1 MSVRQEIAEE
11 RFEKVSVNWSKLK
24 QQTWQQLLLRFA
36 FGAGIAIVAS
46 LAGDLVGQRF
56 GGLFLAFPAI
66 LPAALTMVER
76 QEGEGKAE
84 VDAMGASLGGL
95 AMIGFAVVVKTL
107 MPRLGAPLAEAA
119 GWIVWLALALGLFL
133 LVRGILQIMR
143 DRRDQDRR

>member
-46 LAGDLVGQRF
+46 LAGDLIGQRF

-76 QEGEGKAE
+76 QEGVGKAD

-95 AMIGFAVVVKTL
+95 AMIGFAVIVRTL
-107 MPRLGAPLAEAA
+107 MPRLGAPLVEAA

-133 LVRGILQIMR
+133 LLRGSL
-143 DRRDQDRR
+143 DRLRRSREHGRL

>member
-36 FGAGIAIVAS
+36 FGAGIAAVSS

-76 QEGEGKAE
+76 QEGEGKAD
-84 VDAMGASLGGL
+84 VDAMGAGLGGL
-95 AMIGFAVVVKTL
+95 AMIGFAVVVRNL
-107 MPRLGAPLAEAA
+107 IPQFGAPLAEAA
-119 GWIVWLALALGLFL
+119 GWVAWLALALGLFL
-133 LVRGILQIMR
+133 LVRSSM
-143 DRRDQDRR
+143 DRLRRSREHRRL